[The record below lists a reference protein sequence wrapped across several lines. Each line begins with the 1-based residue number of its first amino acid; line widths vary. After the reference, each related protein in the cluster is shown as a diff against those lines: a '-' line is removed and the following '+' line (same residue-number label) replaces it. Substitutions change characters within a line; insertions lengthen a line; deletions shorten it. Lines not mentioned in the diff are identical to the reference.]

1 MGIEILTLLRDIY
14 STYKKIVFYK
24 KNLSDL
30 IFPSNFLKACR
41 KFCKMYSDTDRN
53 GKLGKF
59 GRFFEIFFEISKLF
73 DSIVDQ
79 NFLFSEFSLDILNYK
94 FYSSFQKF
102 IISIKD

>member
-24 KNLSDL
+24 KNLSGDF
-30 IFPSNFLKACR
+30 IYPSNFLKVRR

-79 NFLFSEFSLDILNYK
+79 IEL
-94 FYSSFQKF
+94 SFF
-102 IISIKD
+102 RIFFRYIKL